1 MRIKEL
7 YQLLTES
14 ILLESYNQLKD
25 IFDID
30 NVPLEYRRE
39 FETLSAKNGF
49 NNMTVPAVFEYMVK
63 KEPHIFR
70 SVSENEFRKVINVQF
85 WVSRFIKNPTFMTP
99 FVIMINRRL
108 EDRLKRV
115 TQKSQ
120 ENDYEVLL
128 KTPEYVLYK
137 PNSEA
142 ASCKLGKGTKW
153 CTAATQGTNHFNEY
167 RDQGELYYIHTRL
180 PHPFDKIAIFIHNS
194 GKHQMFDSE
203 DIMREKS
210 EFIRMLGYENMS
222 TIFEKIGLGN
232 SGTITYPDYANG
244 RASLNDLL
252 LAIKDNANEALMV
265 TSIDG
270 YVDVFREIL
279 DYEGVDVLR
288 DVIMQV
294 ESSDSYDN
302 SYKEFFRNNRG
313 KEGLLI
319 DIGRMVDNSGV
330 DENSTRGEQLGLL
343 AEIHMEILTKVLT
356 SYISQSEGIFE
367 LEEAIRDKGGR
378 GILSNMSDL
387 YDETFDWGDDIL
399 YIIESLG
406 DISPSNLRKSKVI
419 SFIHYYNFQ
428 DKLDIENAYRELSQ
442 E

>member
-1 MRIKEL
+1 MRISHL

-14 ILLESYNQLKD
+14 ILLESYNQLNI

-39 FETLSAKNGF
+39 FETLSVKNGF
-49 NNMTVPAVFEYMVK
+49 NNMTVPEVFEYLVK

-70 SVSENEFRKVINVQF
+70 GEDVSENEFRKLVNVQF
-85 WVSRFIKNPTFMTP
+85 WISQFRKDPTVMTP
-99 FVIMINRRL
+99 FVIVINRRL

-115 TQKSQ
+115 AQKSQ
-120 ENDYEVLL
+120 ESDYEVLL
-128 KTPEYVLYK
+128 KTPEYILYK

-180 PHPFDKIAIFIHNS
+180 PHPFDKIAIFVYNS
-194 GKHQMFDSE
+194 GNHPMFDSE
-203 DIMREKS
+203 DNMREKS

-222 TIFEKIGLGN
+222 TILEKIGLGN
-232 SGTITYPDYANG
+232 TGTITYPDYANG

-252 LAIKDNANEALMV
+252 LAIKDNADEALMV
-265 TSIDG
+265 SAIYG
-270 YVDVFREIL
+270 YTQIFNEIL
-279 DYEGVDVLR
+279 EYEGVNVLS

-302 SYKEFFRNNRG
+302 SYKEFFRNNRH
-313 KEGLLI
+313 KEGVLI
-319 DIGRMVDNSGV
+319 DIGRILHDSDV
-330 DENSTRGEQLGLL
+330 DEDSPREEQLRLL
-343 AEIHMEILTKVLT
+343 QEVRIEIVTKVIE

-367 LEEAIRDKGGR
+367 LEEAIKDKGGR

-399 YIIESLG
+399 YIIESL
-406 DISPSNLRKSKVI
+406 DIAPSNLRKSKVL
-419 SFIHYYNFQ
+419 SFIHYYDFQ
-428 DKLDIENAYRELSQ
+428 AKLDVENAYRELS
-442 E
+442 

>member
-1 MRIKEL
+1 MRISHL

-14 ILLESYNQLKD
+14 LLLESYNQLNI

-49 NNMTVPAVFEYMVK
+49 DNMSVPEVFEYLVK

-70 SVSENEFRKVINVQF
+70 SDGVSENEFRKLVNVQF
-85 WVSRFIKNPTFMTP
+85 WVSQFRKDPTFMTP
-99 FVIMINRRL
+99 FVIVINRRL

-115 TQKSQ
+115 SRKLQ
-120 ENDYEVLL
+120 ESDYEVLL
-128 KTPEYVLYK
+128 KTTEYVLYK

-153 CTAATQGTNHFNEY
+153 CTAATQGTNHFDEY
-167 RDQGELYYIHTRL
+167 IDQGELYYIHTRL
-180 PHPFDKIAIFIHNS
+180 PRPFDKIAIFVYNN
-194 GKHQMFDSE
+194 GTHQIFDSE
-203 DIMREKS
+203 DNMREKGDV
-210 EFIRMLGYENMS
+210 IRRIGYENMS
-222 TIFEKIGLGN
+222 AILEKIGLGN
-232 SGTITYPDYANG
+232 SGTITYPEYANG

-252 LAIKDNANEALMV
+252 LAIKDNADEALMAS
-265 TSIDG
+265 SIDG

-279 DYEGVDVLR
+279 DYEGIDVLS

-302 SYKEFFRNNRG
+302 SYKEFFRNNRH
-313 KEGLLI
+313 KEGMI
-319 DIGRMVDNSGV
+319 TDIGRIVHNSDV
-330 DENSTRGEQLGLL
+330 DENSPREEQLELL
-343 AEIHMEILTKVLT
+343 TEVRIEIITKVIE

-367 LEEAIRDKGGR
+367 LEEAIREKGGR
-378 GILSNMSDL
+378 DILSNMSDL

-399 YIIESLG
+399 YIIESL
-406 DISPSNLRKSKVI
+406 DVAPSNLKKSKVI
-419 SFIHYYNFQ
+419 SFIHYYDFQ
-428 DKLDIENAYRELSQ
+428 AKLDVENAYRELS
-442 E
+442 